1 MSASNRSDSED
12 VVSAQLKLASL
23 NDFSLKQFLS
33 GSFGGHSVEE
43 FESHLSCGTSH
54 YTPALHFFM
63 ASFPQPWAFLKVFTG
78 ALIAYLLLWGTMAQY
93 QQSALALLPA
103 LIFVGSFVF
112 PLAVLVLFYELNT
125 PMNVSMVHV
134 VKLVFLGGA
143 VSFVFTFL
151 LADALP
157 ILPYLYGASSAGF
170 IEEAAKIIAVILFAR
185 MAIQSRHPWAL
196 NGVLYGAAV
205 GTGFAALESAG
216 YALRIGLETNSFL
229 ALNTNLLMRGI
240 LSPFTHIVWT
250 AIAGGAFWLAYR
262 EHGNLIRAF
271 FSLRFV
277 TLFIISVTL
286 HFVWNSNIDFSFFP
300 LYLKFAILGV
310 FAWAILLRLVATGY
324 KELKQTVLAS
334 SHD

>member
-1 MSASNRSDSED
+1 MSASTPSDSKD
-12 VVSAQLKLASL
+12 VVSEQLRLASL
-23 NDFSLKQFLS
+23 NGFSFKQFLS
-33 GSFGGHSVEE
+33 GSFGVHSVEE
-43 FESHLSCGTSH
+43 FESHLSCGSSH
-54 YTPALHFFM
+54 YTPALHFLM
-63 ASFPQPWAFLKVFTG
+63 ARFPQPWAFLKVFAG

-125 PMNVSMVHV
+125 PMNVSLVHV

-185 MAIQSRHPWAL
+185 VAIQNRHPWAL

-262 EHGNLIRAF
+262 QHGSLIRAF

-334 SHD
+334 SHH